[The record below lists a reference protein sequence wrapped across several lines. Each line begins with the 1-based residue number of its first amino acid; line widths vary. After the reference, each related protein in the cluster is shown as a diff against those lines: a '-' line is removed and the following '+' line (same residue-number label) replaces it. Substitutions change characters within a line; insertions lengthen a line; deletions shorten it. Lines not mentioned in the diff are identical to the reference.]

1 MVKQNLGKLDRI
13 FRFVLA
19 LWWLGPFTPQFKL
32 AQASWNV
39 NLHWIVMVVGAIALI
54 EAFVGWC
61 WLHNLLHIGNKNQ

>member
-19 LWWLGPFTPQFKL
+19 LWFLGPYTPQFSL
-32 AQASWNV
+32 AQTNWLTAI
-39 NLHWIVMVVGAIALI
+39 HWLIMAIGVIALI

-61 WLHNLLHIGNKNQ
+61 WLQGLLHLNKN